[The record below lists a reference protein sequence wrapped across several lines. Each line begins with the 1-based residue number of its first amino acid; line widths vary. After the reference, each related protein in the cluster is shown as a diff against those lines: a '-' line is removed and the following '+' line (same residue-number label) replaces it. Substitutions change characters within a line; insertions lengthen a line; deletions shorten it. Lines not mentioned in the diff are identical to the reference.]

1 MDKHDNKLNIA
12 VFYTGQLRSYKK
24 CIQYLKKNILLHDNV
39 HIFATLELKQ
49 TGTETEME
57 IEREK
62 HETVLKTHL
71 SSHLKSLVWFNNND
85 ETFINNRNKLIENCH
100 INYNNKN
107 VYLDNLNSSFK
118 DYLKNSGT
126 ITELFQYYISYNE
139 MKQYEEK
146 NNFNYDYIVRVR
158 TDIILC
164 KEIDFSFLQLTDKD
178 IENRIL
184 KIKETL
190 FPQDETIYENQRIN
204 NKYISLIMNSL
215 LDENRIY
222 LQNVN
227 CTSFINNL
235 EFNNIFTF
243 QDLNNYIKNGNYIL
257 TIRKNLFFLIK
268 RNIFNSIHDLCLN
281 YGTIHFETT
290 DNLNMYFWDAETQF
304 EKYLQNK
311 QINKF
316 DSTHL
321 FEDQSLYQYDKKKY
335 FLEANEEEQEQEQE
349 KKEIL
354 SPNINGIYLFIC
366 REY

>member
-1 MDKHDNKLNIA
+1 MNHHDNKSNLNIA
-12 VFYTGQLRSYKK
+12 VFYTGQLRTYKK
-24 CIQYLKKNILLHDNV
+24 CIQYLKKNILFHENV
-39 HIFATLELKQ
+39 HIFATLELKETAKHQ
-49 TGTETEME
+49 TKMEIE

-62 HETVLKTHL
+62 HETILKTHL

-85 ETFINNRNKLIENCH
+85 ETFINHRNKLIENCY
-100 INYNNKN
+100 INYNNKKF
-107 VYLDNLNSSFK
+107 YLDDLNSCFK
-118 DYLKNSGT
+118 PYLKNSGT
-126 ITELFQYYISYNE
+126 ITELFQYYISYHE

-146 NNFNYDYIVRVR
+146 NNINYDYILRIR
-158 TDIILC
+158 TDIVLC
-164 KEIDFSFLQLTDKD
+164 KEIDFSFLQLTNKD

-190 FPQDETIYENQRIN
+190 FPEDETIYENQRIK

-222 LQNVN
+222 SQNVYYSN
-227 CTSFINNL
+227 FVMNNFEL
-235 EFNNIFTF
+235 YNIFTF

-268 RNIFNSIHDLCLN
+268 RNFFDSIYDLCLN

-290 DNLNMYFWDAETQF
+290 NYLNNYFWDAETQF

-335 FLEANEEEQEQEQE
+335 FLQQEEQ

-354 SPNINGIYLFIC
+354 NPNMNDIYLFIC
-366 REY
+366 RD